1 MPPVRKITKENII
14 EATLELLKEVPMES
28 LNSRTIASYMKC
40 SVQPIFYNFNN
51 MEELKKVAYEKIYK
65 LYQSYMK
72 KGANEDESYKGLGI
86 AYINF
91 ARDYPNYFKLIFMNK
106 TDLTPE
112 SFIINDSMGNH
123 VIEEGMKLTGF
134 TYEEQKCFHLKVW
147 IFTHGLATLVATKT
161 VKFSEKEVNELLKET
176 VREMVKGRKSEK
188 K

>member
-72 KGANEDESYKGLGI
+72 KGANEDESYK
-86 AYINF
+86 
-91 ARDYPNYFKLIFMNK
+91 
-106 TDLTPE
+106 
-112 SFIINDSMGNH
+112 
-123 VIEEGMKLTGF
+123 
-134 TYEEQKCFHLKVW
+134 
-147 IFTHGLATLVATKT
+147 
-161 VKFSEKEVNELLKET
+161 
-176 VREMVKGRKSEK
+176 
-188 K
+188 